1 MGSKEGKTLTA
12 GRPKET
18 KKERSD
24 IGKQCAGEEN
34 WKKWKEVIEV
44 ESTEFDDYFE
54 YVVV

>member
-24 IGKQCAGEEN
+24 IGKQCAGEEK

-54 YVVV
+54 YVVA

>member
-1 MGSKEGKTLTA
+1 MKGRKTWRA

-34 WKKWKEVIEV
+34 WKEVIEV
-44 ESTEFDDYFE
+44 ESAEFEGYFE
-54 YVVV
+54 YVVG